1 MTISAARSGEAP
13 RPLERARSI
22 RETVLAQAAETER
35 LRTLPAATVEALW
48 NSGLMQ
54 FMNPPAAG
62 GMEPAFT
69 ELIDVWQELAW
80 QDASVGWIGIA
91 NFPSSAFAAAYLPDS
106 GFEEVFTANGNR
118 VTMGGQF
125 FPNGQGTVVD
135 GGYRI
140 SGSWNFGSGVGHSE
154 YVVGGF
160 IPFADGQ
167 MAMAANGL
175 PEMLVALFPRH
186 QVEFTDGWHVTG
198 LRGTGSF
205 DYNVKDVFVPA
216 RRVFPLFTR
225 EPRRGG
231 ALFKLGVMPLTAAG
245 HAAWALGVARSALD
259 DVTALAIE
267 KTRMGEASTLAHKMT
282 FQRNLAHHEG
292 MWRAARLL
300 VAETGARVGE
310 QIEAGAEL
318 TVGMRADMRL
328 AATYATEAS
337 REVVQFAHLAAGT
350 TAIREGSRLERA
362 FRDMYTGTQHAF
374 ISEKIYTDVAKLLLG
389 LEEDNFAL

>member
-1 MTISAARSGEAP
+1 MTTSQAQPVRRSPVEMARSVRG
-13 RPLERARSI
+13 
-22 RETVLAQAAETER
+22 TVEAQADEAER
-35 LRTLPAATVEALW
+35 LRTLPPLVVEALW
-48 NSGLMQ
+48 ESGLMQ

-62 GMEPAFT
+62 GMEPSFT
-69 ELIDVWQELAW
+69 DLIDVWQELAW
-80 QDASVGWIGIA
+80 QDASVGWVGIA
-91 NFPSSAFAAAYLPDS
+91 NFPSSAFAAAYLPDA
-106 GFEEVFTANGNR
+106 GFEEVFTANHNR

-125 FPNGQGTVVD
+125 FPNGKGEAVD

-160 IPFADGQ
+160 LPFRDGE
-167 MAMAANGL
+167 MVMAANGL

-186 QVEFTDGWHVTG
+186 QVELTDGWHVTG
-198 LRGTGSF
+198 LRATGSF

-216 RRVFPLFTR
+216 RRTFPLFTR
-225 EPRRGG
+225 DVRRGG
-231 ALFKLGVMPLTAAG
+231 PLFKLGVMPLTAAG
-245 HAAWALGVARSALD
+245 HAAWALGVSRSALD
-259 DVTALAIE
+259 DVTALAVA
-267 KTRMGEASTLAHKMT
+267 KTRMGESSNLANKMT

-292 MWRAARLL
+292 MWRAARQL
-300 VAETGARVGE
+300 VADTCARVGE
-310 QIEAGAEL
+310 QIAAGVEL
-318 TVGMRADMRL
+318 TVAMRADMRL

-374 ISEKIYTDVAKLLLG
+374 ISEKIYTDIAKLLLG